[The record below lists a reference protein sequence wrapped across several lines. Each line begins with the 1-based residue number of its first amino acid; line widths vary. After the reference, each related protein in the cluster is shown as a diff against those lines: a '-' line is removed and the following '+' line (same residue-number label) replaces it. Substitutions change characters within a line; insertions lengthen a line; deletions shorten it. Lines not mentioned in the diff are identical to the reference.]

1 MTEKV
6 KQILKQLTTEE
17 KAEICVGASFWHLY
31 SNNAVGIPQVMVSD
45 GPHGLRKQQD
55 KATDHLGLN
64 QSISAVCFPAA
75 CATAASFDES
85 LLERMRQE
93 F

>member
-31 SNNAVGIPQVMVSD
+31 SNNARHPER
-45 GPHGLRKQQD
+45 HGKRR
-55 KATDHLGLN
+55 
-64 QSISAVCFPAA
+64 PAR
-75 CATAASFDES
+75 TAQTAG
-85 LLERMRQE
+85 
-93 F
+93 